1 MHSFYLASVMASV
14 LILTGCN
21 NQEDQAKKLGFND
34 VAEMKSLQAKGFNN
48 RKDYVQNLL
57 KDSGCNS
64 EEEYNHAI
72 SEVNG
77 NCNKLKDLRLKEEAE
92 FQLAIKIKK
101 DTGINCMAEYAASI
115 FVHKGLW
122 NIYAREN
129 GFNRQVFGAT
139 QILIIDKSATYLTLV
154 SNKNI
159 GHSADD
165 NEEIWSRA
173 RKTATANYNGLN
185 SFNDLASI
193 TKNRTSECVNLIDE
207 KVQQN
212 FATKIL
218 EQDQEVISLI
228 PKFML
233 FPNLP

>member
-1 MHSFYLASVMASV
+1 MHSFYFASAIISIF
-14 LILTGCN
+14 ILTGCN
-21 NQEDQAKKLGFND
+21 NLEDQAKKLGFND

-48 RKDYVQNLL
+48 RKDYVENLL
-57 KDSGCNS
+57 KNSGCNS

-77 NCNKLKDLRLKEEAE
+77 NCNKLKDLRSKEEAE
-92 FQLAIKIKK
+92 FQLAKIKK

-115 FVHKGLW
+115 FAHKGLW
-122 NIYAREN
+122 NIYVSEN
-129 GFNRQVFGAT
+129 GFNRQFFGAT

-154 SNKNI
+154 SNKDI

-173 RKTATANYNGLN
+173 RKAAKANYDGLN
-185 SFNDLASI
+185 SFKDLASI
-193 TKNRTSECVNLIDE
+193 TNNRTSECVNLIDE
-207 KVQQN
+207 KMQQN

-218 EQDQEVISLI
+218 EQDPEVISYI